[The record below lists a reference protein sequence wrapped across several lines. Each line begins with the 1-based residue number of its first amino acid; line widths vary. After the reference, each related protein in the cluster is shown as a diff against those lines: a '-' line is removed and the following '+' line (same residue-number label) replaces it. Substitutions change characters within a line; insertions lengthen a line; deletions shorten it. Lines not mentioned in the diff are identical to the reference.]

1 MKKNIFAVISDG
13 AFVVIFSYLS
23 VYAVTAYYL
32 AKIPSAVIASAAS
45 VIALS
50 VFSILTGK
58 KRRSAAVTAENK
70 NFAELVKYSLA
81 FMPKSEYDTVAKRL
95 KPLADGTNAVCDF
108 GLKPLDDDSVAAA
121 IAVCGGLPATV
132 FAVSFDDSAKKLADC
147 SDGKIRLMPL
157 GEFISVFGKDDP
169 ILSYGFIPGKP
180 KIKPSEIFRA
190 TLKPKVA
197 IRFAFYG
204 LLLLILS
211 RFVFYHLLYIIVG
224 CIFVLYA
231 LAAFTFGK
239 VSRAKNTE

>member
-121 IAVCGGLPATV
+121 IAVCHGV
-132 FAVSFDDSAKKLADC
+132 
-147 SDGKIRLMPL
+147 R
-157 GEFISVFGKDDP
+157 SVVRRFGK
-169 ILSYGFIPGKP
+169 K
-180 KIKPSEIFRA
+180 
-190 TLKPKVA
+190 T
-197 IRFAFYG
+197 
-204 LLLLILS
+204 
-211 RFVFYHLLYIIVG
+211 
-224 CIFVLYA
+224 C
-231 LAAFTFGK
+231 
-239 VSRAKNTE
+239 